1 MTRLIADLLTL
12 SKLDNKIILA
22 NREYFNVSELISNII
37 ANMKIE
43 AEKHNHKLNYHEM
56 TELPLL
62 FMDRDRLEQIL
73 INIISNSIKYT
84 PENGQIDVF
93 TRAIY
98 GNIYIKIK
106 DTGIGIPKKDLE
118 RIFERFYRV
127 DKARSREEG
136 GTGLGLAISKEMI
149 TAFGGDIYIESEPN
163 IGTEVCIV
171 IPVDG
176 KRVDTEID
184 DMKTFKDMNN

>member
-1 MTRLIADLLTL
+1 M
-12 SKLDNKIILA
+12 N
-22 NREYFNVSELISNII
+22 
-37 ANMKIE
+37 
-43 AEKHNHKLNYHEM
+43 
-56 TELPLL
+56 ELPLI

-106 DTGIGIPKKDLE
+106 DNGIGIPKKDLE

-127 DKARSREEG
+127 DKARSREQG

-149 TAFGGDIYIESEPN
+149 NAFGGDIYIESEPN
-163 IGTEVCIV
+163 VGTEVCIV

-176 KRVDTEID
+176 KRVDNEID
-184 DMKTFKDMNN
+184 DMETFKDMNK